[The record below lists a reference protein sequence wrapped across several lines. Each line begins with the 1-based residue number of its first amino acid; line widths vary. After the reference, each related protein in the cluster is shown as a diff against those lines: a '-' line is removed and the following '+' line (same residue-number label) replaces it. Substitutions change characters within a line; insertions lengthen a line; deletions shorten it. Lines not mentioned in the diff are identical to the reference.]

1 MSEENPTRMYKY
13 LEINAVIEIM
23 LNRGIE
29 ARQGWSGTLVAP
41 NGACPGHSN
50 KYFAAWR
57 GAYWGPLGVRL
68 KGAPALKKI
77 LFNFYTKFV

>member
-1 MSEENPTRMYKY
+1 MSEEKSTRLHKC
-13 LEINAVIEIM
+13 LGINTVIEIM

-57 GAYWGPLGVRL
+57 GAHWGWREVDSGNGCQLMS
-68 KGAPALKKI
+68 KC
-77 LFNFYTKFV
+77 